1 MTEARQLWK
10 NYRDSMNLIGLER
23 NHLWIA
29 TNKEKVGGQVNDAIT
44 LLEIDD
50 SFDNLSKNP
59 TNSALTQ
66 AFADCIFSSFGPSL
80 TSKAKTH
87 LQILRGGEEIKFTSN
102 HDTSPGLLFP
112 LNEEGIRLSGAIPK
126 NMLTLDSETGDLLSL
141 GDISPIKLDLVD
153 KTLVAEMMTPGKNV
167 WKWEFVPTIAKPYY
181 KEPVDE
187 NFNVGQIEIFC
198 ASENSAII
206 ILARDC
212 AENCLF
218 CGVPRGN
225 GKMTYEDKLRRKIV
239 FEKMFKNIPDKSGGF
254 FGATLSGGSS
264 KALDG
269 GFSHNFGWALKE
281 LDNQLSV
288 ANKNRI
294 NPIKMRLQLEIILP
308 KDKTSW
314 QGIIDTIE
322 IYVKKGWDISL
333 AMNQEVVQNEIESM
347 FLQGVNKKETTTDD
361 LVKFANQLK
370 DKVGDKVLVNS
381 LILFGLK
388 PIEMSDEEYLI
399 TQLDG
404 IKKLF
409 NAGIRVDINP
419 VKNNMRKNKQDPV
432 RLEAFPAVNPA
443 LLFLQSIAVAKLN
456 QNFDKTKFRH
466 GCVGGCSLC
475 NPRNTIE
482 RFVRIAEKA
491 YSEGKGPPI
500 PEILK
505 HLLDTTGQYQQQFE
519 ALFQN

>member
-1 MTEARQLWK
+1 
-10 NYRDSMNLIGLER
+10 
-23 NHLWIA
+23 
-29 TNKEKVGGQVNDAIT
+29 
-44 LLEIDD
+44 
-50 SFDNLSKNP
+50 
-59 TNSALTQ
+59 
-66 AFADCIFSSFGPSL
+66 
-80 TSKAKTH
+80 
-87 LQILRGGEEIKFTSN
+87 
-102 HDTSPGLLFP
+102 
-112 LNEEGIRLSGAIPK
+112 
-126 NMLTLDSETGDLLSL
+126 
-141 GDISPIKLDLVD
+141 
-153 KTLVAEMMTPGKNV
+153 
-167 WKWEFVPTIAKPYY
+167 
-181 KEPVDE
+181 
-187 NFNVGQIEIFC
+187 
-198 ASENSAII
+198 
-206 ILARDC
+206 
-212 AENCLF
+212 
-218 CGVPRGN
+218 
-225 GKMTYEDKLRRKIV
+225 
-239 FEKMFKNIPDKSGGF
+239 
-254 FGATLSGGSS
+254 
-264 KALDG
+264 
-269 GFSHNFGWALKE
+269 
-281 LDNQLSV
+281 
-288 ANKNRI
+288 
-294 NPIKMRLQLEIILP
+294 MRLQLEIILP